1 MHRAVSLW
9 KGVVLNGVV
18 QRSVCNTTWVAALT
32 GQTYRRG
39 HNRAIHH
46 VYPMKGGVPLCGAD
60 QHPQLPSACHF
71 MKRRR
76 PSFTVSQTHSREA
89 DRKNWISRQDALRI
103 PTSNSTQA
111 KDFPIPKLIYSYSKS
126 QRVSYPR
133 AVCIPL
139 TLSYLPPPFL
149 LPEDCPDVLECS
161 NGTTEKESTMWYSS
175 VMEYHL
181 PPEVREEDVVQCSS
195 VMKNAKV
202 REEDVVQCSSV
213 MKNAEVTEEDVV
225 QCSSVMK
232 KRRRKMNRHKYKKWR
247 KKMRF
252 LRRSLGK

>member
-18 QRSVCNTTWVAALT
+18 QRSVWVAALT
-32 GQTYRRG
+32 GQACRRG

-46 VYPMKGGVPLCGAD
+46 VNPMNGGVPLCGAD

-76 PSFTVSQTHSREA
+76 PSFIVSQTHSREA
-89 DRKNWISRQDALRI
+89 DRKNWIPRQDALRI
-103 PTSNSTQA
+103 PTSNSIEA
-111 KDFPIPKLIYSYSKS
+111 KDFPIPKLIDSYSKS
-126 QRVSYPR
+126 QRVPYPR

-161 NGTTEKESTMWYSS
+161 NGTREKESTLWYSS
-175 VMEYHL
+175 TMEYHL
-181 PPEVREEDVVQCSS
+181 PPEVREEG
-195 VMKNAKV
+195 
-202 REEDVVQCSSV
+202 VVQCSSV
-213 MKNAEVTEEDVV
+213 MKNAEVREEGVV

>member
-1 MHRAVSLW
+1 MLS
-9 KGVVLNGVV
+9 GVV

-32 GQTYRRG
+32 GLTCRRG
-39 HNRAIHH
+39 HSSAIHH
-46 VYPMKGGVPLCGAD
+46 VNPMKGGVLLCSTD
-60 QHPQLPSACHF
+60 QIKQRPQLPSACHF

-76 PSFTVSQTHSREA
+76 LSFIVSQ
-89 DRKNWISRQDALRI
+89 NWIPRQDVLRI
-103 PTSNSTQA
+103 PTSNTTEA
-111 KDFPIPKLIYSYSKS
+111 KDFPIPKLLYSYSTS
-126 QRVSYPR
+126 QTPKRVPYPR

-139 TLSYLPPPFL
+139 TLGYLSSPFL
-149 LPEDCPDVLECS
+149 LPEGCPDVLECS
-161 NGTTEKESTMWYSS
+161 NRTREKESIMWCGS

-181 PPEVREEDVVQCSS
+181 PAGVR
-195 VMKNAKV
+195 
-202 REEDVVQCSSV
+202 
-213 MKNAEVTEEDVV
+213 EEDVV